1 MSDERNADSVL
12 FKLDTLKNTEA
23 QQAATQ
29 GASRQMARLA
39 AAAPASGGSG
49 LIDIKELATL
59 AAEGNAPAEP
69 TADSGES
76 LGSASA
82 SGSGSASASASGS
95 ASASASA
102 SASGSA
108 SSSAVLPNLLA
119 SSSMLGVVPTADAA
133 PAAAPAKAPSRL
145 PLIILSVLAVLA
157 LGAAITAIVLRG

>member
-82 SGSGSASASASGS
+82 SGSGSASG
-95 ASASASA
+95 SASA